1 YSGAMVESAIGERLM
16 FVSAQDV
23 TDHRKAEHS
32 LRESEERLR
41 LLGDH
46 LSDSAVYQY
55 VDEPGGPVRY
65 TYFSAGIERLTGV
78 TAEDVLRDKSTLH
91 SQILPEHMD

>member
-16 FVSAQDV
+16 FVSAQDL
-23 TDHRKAEHS
+23 TDQRKAEHA

-41 LLGDH
+41 LLGDR
-46 LSDSAVYQY
+46 LPGSAVYQY
-55 VDEPGGPVRY
+55 VDEPGVPVHY

-78 TAEDVLRDKSTLH
+78 TAEDVLRDKGTLH